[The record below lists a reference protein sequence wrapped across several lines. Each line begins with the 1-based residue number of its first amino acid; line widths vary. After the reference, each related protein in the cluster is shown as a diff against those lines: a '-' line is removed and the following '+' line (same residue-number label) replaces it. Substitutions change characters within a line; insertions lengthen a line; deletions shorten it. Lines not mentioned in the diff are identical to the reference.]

1 MSIII
6 RHIQESSERTEVTIN
21 YNGNEKKFKMKP
33 LTDGELTKLKRIEY
47 NSFKFKLTIDEEGNK
62 KRQKQ
67 SEQETEVDT
76 GEFTENQ
83 KNAMYTAI
91 AWSLSTPEEEVPVSA
106 VENMPKGNY
115 IVIPQVSSQRRPYI
129 PMGYMDDSV
138 LCSDKVRI
146 LPDVS
151 LYLFGVLES
160 SVHMGWMRTISCR
173 LKSDYSYTVYDIYN
187 CFPWPSSTEEQKSKI

>member
-1 MSIII
+1 MSNLETISQIL
-6 RHIQESSERTEVTIN
+6 QESSERTEVTIN

-106 VENMPKGNY
+106 VENMPKGMPNLLY
-115 IVIPQVSSQRRPYI
+115 EKVIEVSGLRE
-129 PMGYMDDSV
+129 GDLTTV
-138 LCSDKVRI
+138 KN
-146 LPDVS
+146 
-151 LYLFGVLES
+151 F
-160 SVHMGWMRTISCR
+160 
-173 LKSDYSYTVYDIYN
+173 LKD
-187 CFPWPSSTEEQKSKI
+187 E